1 MMPGDPPLVLR
12 DYRLWASLNQVGNWE
27 LTRMRNEAPHRGYKP
42 LISILMPVYN
52 TERAWLKRALDSV
65 MGQTYPYWELC
76 ICDDGSTEEYVRE
89 ILDLYGRL
97 DGRIRVHY
105 LGKNEGIV
113 RATNQALSMAEGE
126 FAGLLDHDDE
136 LAPEALFEIVRFL
149 KEHPDADLVYSDED
163 KIDEEGRRVA
173 PHLKIGWSPDLAAAA
188 NYLNHFSVYRRS
200 VLEEVGG
207 WREGFDGAQDL
218 ELVQRYGERT
228 SKIHHLPKVLYHWR
242 MTAGSTAV
250 GADSKP
256 YTHEKARRAVEDGLR
271 RRGVEGSVRDGFAP
285 NTFRVEREILGEPLV
300 SVILPTTGEFPE
312 ECIESMKDQ
321 TSYPNYEMLLLDLEE
336 GNLSGHRAAPGD
348 SEMLEQAEH
357 RNRSGMLNAAVRKAE
372 GEYVLILD
380 PNFEAASEGWLESM
394 LQHAQRPEVGAVGG
408 RLLLP
413 SGQVLQ
419 AGLRLVD
426 DEADSSAGD
435 GLTLFYRNCDQQSLG
450 YRHFWDLARNCSAVS
465 SSCIMFRK
473 SVFEEVGGFD
483 GVHLGEEF
491 ADVDA
496 CLRMQEKG
504 YLIVYTPY
512 AEFTYHDGPPR
523 PSGLGPVEAGHI
535 RERWGSMLK
544 DDPYYNPILTWEPS
558 DPMPTRP
565 APKKNPAETPAPA
578 EPMPASTSQSSAHF
592 PPPFFIVGHGRSG
605 TTWLERTLNTHPEVL
620 CKGSGMFFGRDL
632 NLLESQRT
640 LPGALESCENLK
652 VWHDMR
658 PNYWS
663 ERSFEQDLPGYV
675 KALADH
681 VLGTELERSGKKIV
695 GDRTPHHVSFLE
707 EVHELYPDSKIIH
720 IIRDGRDV
728 AVSNLH
734 AFWQNARDR
743 GGPMDLD
750 PEILRKRD
758 AYLSDREAFI
768 SGSESIFTESQIVQL
783 AKTWNW
789 MVSRGRRQGRELF
802 GDHYIEVRYESLLQD
817 SSSELER
824 LFEFLGVKRGREV
837 VEWVAEENHFE
848 RVTGRPRGQEDSG
861 SFNRKGIAGDW
872 KEVFTKRDN
881 QVFEEEAGSLL
892 AELGYE
898 EDIPVP
904 EPRANGGSGEA
915 SRKPSTLPTSATWNL
930 RTNPPFFVV
939 GHGRSGTTWLERTL
953 NTHPEVLCKGSGMF
967 FGRSIGLFEGRKTL
981 YASLANSDSLK
992 VWHDMRP
999 NYWSERSFEQDL
1011 PGYVKALAD
1020 HVLGTELERSGKKI
1034 VGDRT
1039 PHHVSF
1045 LEEVHELYPDSKIIH
1060 IIRDGRD
1067 VAISNLH
1074 ASWNSVRDRGGPVD
1088 MEPEETR
1095 LRDEYLED
1103 REGFL
1108 KSGQSIFIEPR
1119 INQLAR
1125 SWNTVVGKGRRD
1137 GKALFG
1143 ENYFEIRYEDLLD
1156 GPRSELDRL
1165 FGFLGVGQNI
1175 SAIDEIVEE
1184 NRFEKRSGGRS
1195 PGEEDSTSFLR
1206 KGVHGDW
1213 EGVFNKR
1220 DRKIFEER
1228 AGELLVNLGYEQDTN
1243 WR

>member
-1 MMPGDPPLVLR
+1 MMPGDLPLVLR
-12 DYRLWASLNQVGNWE
+12 DYRLWVSLNQVGNWE
-27 LTRMRNEAPHRGYKP
+27 LTRMRNEAPHLTYKP

-52 TERAWLKRALDSV
+52 TERAWLKHALDSV

-76 ICDDGSTEEYVRE
+76 ICDDGSTEDYIRE
-89 ILDLYGRL
+89 TLDLYGRL
-97 DGRIRVHY
+97 DDRIKVHY
-105 LGKNEGIV
+105 LEKNEGIV

-126 FAGLLDHDDE
+126 FVGMLDHDDE
-136 LAPEALFEIVRFL
+136 LASEALFEVVRFL
-149 KEHPDADLVYSDED
+149 KEHPEADLVYSDED
-163 KIDEEGRRVA
+163 KIDEDGGRVA

-188 NYLNHFSVYRRS
+188 NYLNHFSVYRRT

-228 SKIHHLPKVLYHWR
+228 AKIHHLPKVLYHWR

-271 RRGVEGSVRDGFAP
+271 RKGVVGSVKDGFAP
-285 NTFRVEREILGEPLV
+285 NTFRVEREIIGEPPV
-300 SVILPTTGEFPE
+300 SAILPTAGGVPDGL
-312 ECIESMKDQ
+312 IENLKRH
-321 TSYPNYEMLLLDLEE
+321 TSYQNYEILLLDLES
-336 GNLSGHRAAPGD
+336 GTLSGHQDHGEP
-348 SEMLEQAEH
+348 ETLEQAEAG
-357 RNRSGMLNAAVRKAE
+357 NRSGLLNAAVRKAV
-372 GEYVLILD
+372 GEYILILD
-380 PNFEAASEGWLESM
+380 PDLEATSEGWLENM
-394 LQHAQRPEVGAVGG
+394 LQHAQRTEVGAVGA

-413 SGQVLQ
+413 SGQIFQ

-426 DEADSSAGD
+426 DGAEGAAGD
-435 GLTLFYRNCDQQSLG
+435 ILPHFYRNCDQPSLG

-465 SSCIMFRK
+465 SDCVMFRK
-473 SVFEEVGGFD
+473 SVFEEIGGFD
-483 GVHLGEEF
+483 EAHLGGEF

-496 CLRMQEKG
+496 CLRMQESG
-504 YLIVYTPY
+504 HLIVYTPY
-512 AEFTYHDGPPR
+512 AEFTYRDEPPR
-523 PSGLGPVEAGHI
+523 HPGLDPAEAGYI
-535 RERWGSMLK
+535 RERWGTIL
-544 DDPYYNPILTWEPS
+544 DEDPYYNPILTWEPS
-558 DPMPTRP
+558 DPLPTRP
-565 APKKNPAETPAPA
+565 APKKNMAPA
-578 EPMPASTSQSSAHF
+578 ELLPTKLSQGPAQF
-592 PPPFFIVGHGRSG
+592 PQPFFIVGHGRSG
-605 TTWLERTLNTHPEVL
+605 TTWLELTLNTHPEVL

-632 NLLESQRT
+632 NLLENQRT
-640 LPGALESCENLK
+640 LPSALENCENLR
-652 VWHDMR
+652 VWHGMR

-675 KALADH
+675 KALTDH

-707 EVHELYPDSKIIH
+707 EIHELYPDSKIIH

-728 AVSNLH
+728 AVSNIH

-750 PEILRKRD
+750 PEILRKRN
-758 AYLSDREAFI
+758 AYLNDRETFI
-768 SGSESIFTESQIVQL
+768 SDGESIFTEPQIVQL

-789 MVSRGRRQGRELF
+789 MVSRGRHQGRELF
-802 GDHYIEVRYESLLQD
+802 GNHYVEVRYENLLQD

-824 LFEFLGVKRGREV
+824 LFEFLGVERDRDV
-837 VEWVAEENHFE
+837 VERIVEENSFE
-848 RVTGRPRGQEDSG
+848 RATGRPRGKEDST
-861 SFNRKGIAGDW
+861 SFNRKGVAGDW
-872 KEVFTKRDN
+872 KEVFTERDN
-881 QVFEEEAGSLL
+881 RVFQNEAGPLL

-898 EDIPVP
+898 KDIPLP
-904 EPRANGGSGEA
+904 KPRSNGVS
-915 SRKPSTLPTSATWNL
+915 KKTSSKIFQPAVVKARDL

-981 YASLANSDSLK
+981 YATLASSDDLQI
-992 VWHDMRP
+992 WHGMRP

-1011 PGYVKALAD
+1011 PGYVKALTD

-1045 LEEVHELYPDSKIIH
+1045 LEEIHELYPDSKIIH

-1067 VAISNLH
+1067 VAVSNIH
-1074 ASWNSVRDRGGPVD
+1074 ASWNSARDKGGPVD
-1088 MEPEETR
+1088 LEPEEIER
-1095 LRDEYLED
+1095 RNAYLSD

-1108 KSGQSIFIEPR
+1108 KERQSIFVEPR
-1119 INQLAR
+1119 IRQLAK
-1125 SWNTVVGKGRRD
+1125 SWNTVVSKGRRD

-1143 ENYFEIRYEDLLD
+1143 DDYFEIRYESLLD
-1156 GPRSELDRL
+1156 NPSHELENL
-1165 FGFLGVGQNI
+1165 FGVLGVSQTT
-1175 SAIDEIVEE
+1175 STVDRIVEE

-1195 PGEEDSTSFLR
+1195 RGEEDSASFLR

-1213 EGVFNKR
+1213 EGVLSER
-1220 DRKIFEER
+1220 DREIFKKH
-1228 AGELLVNLGYEQDTN
+1228 AGELLIKLGYEKDLN
-1243 WR
+1243 W